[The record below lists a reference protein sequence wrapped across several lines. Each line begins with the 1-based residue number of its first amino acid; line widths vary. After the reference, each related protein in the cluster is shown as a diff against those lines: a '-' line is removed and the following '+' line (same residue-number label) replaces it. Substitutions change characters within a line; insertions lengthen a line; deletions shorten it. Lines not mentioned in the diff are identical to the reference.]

1 MSFGDTTFR
10 APVPLSRTT
19 EFRAPVL
26 VIPREKLGAGSAGTI
41 ERTADT
47 RPVVVTSVLPSKYTV
62 GGVKKWAFQAKGA
75 GTEKATS
82 LASLY
87 TYGGPKKIT
96 VKLGTPGG
104 AFTQFVSTPFG
115 QLEATM
121 RLARGY

>member
-1 MSFGDTTFR
+1 MSFGDTKFR
-10 APVPLSRTT
+10 PPVPLSRTT

-47 RPVVVTSVLPSKYTV
+47 RPIVVTSTLPSKYTV
-62 GGVKKWAFQAKGA
+62 GGVNKLAFQAKGA

-87 TYGGPKKIT
+87 TYGGASKTT
-96 VKLGTPGG
+96 VSIINPNG
-104 AFTQFVSTPFG
+104 AFSQSVSTPFG

-121 RLARGY
+121 RLSRGY